1 MGQNVSRVRQV
12 NRAVF
17 TISGIMALALI
28 GDSLL
33 YSVLPIYADELGI
46 PLVMVG
52 AILSMNRWIRL
63 ISNPYAAKTYGQQ
76 TVFKPVFFS
85 ILGATASTALY
96 ALALGVVS
104 FLLARGLW
112 GFSYSFFRLGT
123 HLVVLQTSRPVLGLA
138 MGVTQAVSR
147 LGSAFTVITGGVLI
161 DLLGYQNGMLLLA
174 SLTAL
179 ALPLAFLLRSQ
190 MKTVS
195 VDQEG
200 EDGQGENVSG
210 NRTLSTLFCLVAA
223 LVTHVV
229 GDGLVASSLSL
240 LLRERIMC

>member
-85 ILGATASTALY
+85 ILGATA
-96 ALALGVVS
+96 
-104 FLLARGLW
+104 
-112 GFSYSFFRLGT
+112 
-123 HLVVLQTSRPVLGLA
+123 
-138 MGVTQAVSR
+138 
-147 LGSAFTVITGGVLI
+147 VIP
-161 DLLGYQNGMLLLA
+161 N
-174 SLTAL
+174 
-179 ALPLAFLLRSQ
+179 
-190 MKTVS
+190 
-195 VDQEG
+195 
-200 EDGQGENVSG
+200 
-210 NRTLSTLFCLVAA
+210 TL
-223 LVTHVV
+223 
-229 GDGLVASSLSL
+229 
-240 LLRERIMC
+240 